1 MTYRYSVKK
10 NTKDFLFENGEIFY
24 VFSCAKFE
32 FIHKN
37 YLSYQIQINRFKKI
51 LIFGTFIKK
60 ESNFFQYFNYV
71 I

>member
-37 YLSYQIQINRFKKI
+37 YLSIRFR
-51 LIFGTFIKK
+51 
-60 ESNFFQYFNYV
+60 
-71 I
+71 